1 MNTMTIEIP
10 EQTVNF
16 LFSLPDNEKINLAKR
31 LLESISQ
38 KAERTVKAGT
48 PFAAI
53 SDAWKDGRSVEETV
67 EDMRIHRTFNR
78 NMEEW

>member
-31 LLESISQ
+31 LLESISH

-53 SDAWKDGRSVEETV
+53 SDAWKDDRSVEETV